1 MNLKN
6 TKIIY
11 DQCFLAVC
19 WSAVFGLAIPLVAN
33 AAMDMQEGQWKTVI
47 GMTIEN
53 LDFPFSLPSVKF
65 MTSTCLTQKDAVP
78 NTAQKNQKCETTDYK
93 VAGSMAIWAFS
104 CVDKNST
111 TEGSGEIIYKN
122 KTYEGIMH
130 MTRTSSDPRIRPVS
144 MSYTLNGNY
153 AGACKQ

>member
-1 MNLKN
+1 MKLKN
-6 TKIIY
+6 TKIIHN
-11 DQCFLAVC
+11 QCFPVVC

-33 AAMDMQEGQWKTVI
+33 AAMDIREGQWETVI
-47 GMTIEN
+47 GMTIVN
-53 LDFPFSLPSVKF
+53 PDFPFALPSLKF

-93 VAGSMAIWAFS
+93 VAGSMAIWTSS

-111 TEGSGEIIYKN
+111 TEGSGEIVYKS

-130 MTRTSSDPRIRPVS
+130 MTRTSSDPRIRPVN